1 MFLITLFFMP
11 KFMMV
16 SVIDVCIIAWLM
28 FLLLLYTCALALI
41 SGSPH
46 IAYYLVRSL
55 LLCGA

>member
-1 MFLITLFFMP
+1 MP
-11 KFMMV
+11 KFMPV

-41 SGSPH
+41 SGSLH